1 MNLEK
6 IIAKNP
12 DLILITWIFKE
23 EYIKKVSQ
31 LESYNLTVVGFN
43 YPNTMK
49 DIINHIKIIGEVVGK
64 ENEAKDLT
72 KNITFRM
79 SKITKITNKLNE
91 SQKPK
96 VYIEWIKAGSKG
108 STIGRTSGADNI
120 ILMAGGKN
128 IFGDVEKFTFEANTE
143 EIVNKNPDIII
154 IIADLDKFN
163 PDELKEVIKSRPGW
177 KNIDAIK
184 NDRICVIELQITWAS
199 PRLTQGLEE
208 FAKCIHPE
216 LFENEK

>member
-1 MNLEK
+1 MCSS
-6 IIAKNP
+6 
-12 DLILITWIFKE
+12 DL
-23 EYIKKVSQ
+23 
-31 LESYNLTVVGFN
+31 
-43 YPNTMK
+43 
-49 DIINHIKIIGEVVGK
+49 
-64 ENEAKDLT
+64 EAKDLT
-72 KNITFRM
+72 KNITFRI

-96 VYIEWIKAGSKG
+96 VYIERIKAGSKG
-108 STIGRTSGADNI
+108 PTAGRTSRCNNI

-128 IFGDVEKFTFEANTE
+128 IFGDVEKFRFEANTE

-154 IIADLDKFN
+154 ITANLDKFN

-184 NDRICVIELQITWAS
+184 NDRICVIEWQITWAT
-199 PRLTQGLEE
+199 PRLIQGLKE